1 MNSMMDPVAIPTDA
15 ASVAF
20 NWHLF
25 SGAYTAIDSPLSDAV
40 DEALGNLL
48 GFINPTLKILLTIY
62 ITWIAFQT
70 RLVPTGAPV
79 SGLIAHAA
87 RGAVIVMLLSNT
99 ATFNQW
105 VGTIFLHTIPDGLG
119 TALNGSIGSRSI
131 TGGAQFDD
139 VWNGA
144 WKAGLAVYKNLPEW
158 SIKGAFLA
166 LAVIAFWVLSFI
178 AVGVGFLM
186 FLGAHV
192 LMALLMITGPIFIA
206 CALFPAS
213 RRFFSGWL
221 ATTVGVLVTQ
231 VLVIALMSLM
241 IRIEQNELAHVQA
254 APTGADIMGQVGSL
268 IGVAGLLFICAG
280 LAKQIPGLAV
290 GIAGGAYHNFNGLV
304 GAAASGVKSM
314 LGGGYSAGRAAV
326 GYPARSSV
334 NHVRSSPSSFAGRS
348 LSQGRQR

>member
-1 MNSMMDPVAIPTDA
+1 MDPMLGTMAPASIPSDTV
-15 ASVAF
+15 SVAF

-25 SGAYTAIDSPLSDAV
+25 DGAYTAIDEPMANAV
-40 DEALGNLL
+40 DSALGNL
-48 GFINPTLKILLTIY
+48 ITYVNPTLRILLTIY
-62 ITWIAFQT
+62 IIWIALQA
-70 RLVPTGAPV
+70 RWVPTGAPV

-105 VGTIFLHTIPDGLG
+105 VGAVFLHTIPDELG
-119 TALNGSIGSRSI
+119 NALNGSVGGGSPI

-144 WKAGLAVYKNLPEW
+144 WKAGLVVYKNLPEW
-158 SIKGAFLA
+158 SMKGALLA
-166 LAVIAFWVLSFI
+166 LAVIAFWGLSFI

-206 CALFPAS
+206 CALFPVS

-231 VLVIALMSLM
+231 VLVVALMSLM
-241 IRIEQNELAHVQA
+241 VIIQKNQLSQVQA
-254 APTGADIMGQVGSL
+254 APAGADIMGQIGSL

-280 LAKQIPGLAV
+280 VAKQIPGLAV
-290 GIAGGAYHNFNGLV
+290 GIAGGAYHQFGDLV
-304 GAAASGVKSM
+304 GAAAGAVTAIASGVY
-314 LGGGYSAGRAAV
+314 GVGRAAI
-326 GYPARSSV
+326 SSAT
-334 NHVRSSPSSFAGRS
+334 NQVRPSPSRFAGRS
-348 LSQGRQR
+348 LSGGR

>member
-1 MNSMMDPVAIPTDA
+1 MDPMSGPSDPVAIQTNT

-25 SGAYTAIDSPLSDAV
+25 SGAYTAIDEPLTNAV
-40 DEALGNLL
+40 DVALGNLI
-48 GFINPTLKILLTIY
+48 GYVNPTLKVLLTIY
-62 ITWIAFQT
+62 IIWIALQT
-70 RLVPTGAPV
+70 RWVPTGAPV

-87 RGAVIVMLLSNT
+87 RGAIIVMLLSNT
-99 ATFNQW
+99 STFNQW
-105 VGTIFLHTIPDGLG
+105 VGTLFLHTIPDELG
-119 TALNGSIGSRSI
+119 NALNGSIGAGAI
-131 TGGAQFDD
+131 TGGDQFDD

-144 WKAGLAVYKNLPEW
+144 WKAGLVVYKNLPEW
-158 SIKGAFLA
+158 SMKGAFLA
-166 LAVIAFWVLSFI
+166 LAVIAFWGLSFI

-213 RRFFSGWL
+213 QRFLSGWL

-241 IRIEQNELAHVQA
+241 VRIEQNELAQVQL
-254 APTGADIMGQVGSL
+254 APAGADIMGQVGSL

-280 LAKQIPGLAV
+280 VAKQIPGIAV
-290 GIAGGAYHNFNGLV
+290 GIAGGAYHNLGAHF
-304 GAAASGVKSM
+304 GAAASAVKSVVN
-314 LGGGYSAGRAAV
+314 GAYGVGRSAESSAASDIA
-326 GYPARSSV
+326 P
-334 NHVRSSPSSFAGRS
+334 SSPAGFAGKS
-348 LSQGRQR
+348 LSEGRS

>member
-1 MNSMMDPVAIPTDA
+1 MLGSVNPVAIQTDA
-15 ASVAF
+15 TSVSF

-25 SGAYTAIDSPLSDAV
+25 SGAYTGIDEPLTNAV
-40 DEALGNLL
+40 DAALGNMI
-48 GFINPTLKILLTIY
+48 GYVNPTLKILLTIY
-62 ITWIAFQT
+62 IMWIALQA
-70 RLVPTGAPV
+70 RWVPTGAPV

-105 VGTIFLHTIPDGLG
+105 VGTVFLHSIPDELG
-119 TALNGSIGSRSI
+119 NALNGSVGGGSAV

-144 WKAGLAVYKNLPEW
+144 WKAGLVVYKNVPEW
-158 SIKGAFLA
+158 SMKGAFLA
-166 LAVIAFWVLSFI
+166 LAIIAFWGLSFV

-192 LMALLMITGPIFIA
+192 LMALLMITGPVFIA

-213 RRFFSGWL
+213 CRFFSGWL
-221 ATTVGVLVTQ
+221 ATAVGVLVTQ

-241 IRIEQNELAHVQA
+241 IRVEHSELLKLQA
-254 APTGADIMGQVGSL
+254 APDGADIMGQIGSL

-280 LAKQIPGLAV
+280 VAKQIPGLAV
-290 GIAGGAYHNFNGLV
+290 GIAGGAYHQFGDLV
-304 GAAASGVKSM
+304 GAAAGAVTSFASGAYRV
-314 LGGGYSAGRAAV
+314 GRSAI
-326 GYPARSSV
+326 SSAT
-334 NHVRSSPSSFAGRS
+334 NQVRPSPSSFAGRS
-348 LSQGRQR
+348 LSGGR

>member
-119 TALNGSIGSRSI
+119 TA
-131 TGGAQFDD
+131 
-139 VWNGA
+139 
-144 WKAGLAVYKNLPEW
+144 
-158 SIKGAFLA
+158 
-166 LAVIAFWVLSFI
+166 
-178 AVGVGFLM
+178 
-186 FLGAHV
+186 
-192 LMALLMITGPIFIA
+192 
-206 CALFPAS
+206 
-213 RRFFSGWL
+213 
-221 ATTVGVLVTQ
+221 
-231 VLVIALMSLM
+231 
-241 IRIEQNELAHVQA
+241 
-254 APTGADIMGQVGSL
+254 
-268 IGVAGLLFICAG
+268 
-280 LAKQIPGLAV
+280 
-290 GIAGGAYHNFNGLV
+290 
-304 GAAASGVKSM
+304 
-314 LGGGYSAGRAAV
+314 
-326 GYPARSSV
+326 
-334 NHVRSSPSSFAGRS
+334 
-348 LSQGRQR
+348 